1 MFSLTIL
8 GLLLTCFI
16 TCFNAFLFCGILMF
30 VSHLIRYS
38 INLSSHVD
46 IYIKGGCYD
55 ALQSNLIYVIASEI
69 MWSAI
74 FTG

>member
-1 MFSLTIL
+1 MKKYTLPFMNENSS
-8 GLLLTCFI
+8 
-16 TCFNAFLFCGILMF
+16 F